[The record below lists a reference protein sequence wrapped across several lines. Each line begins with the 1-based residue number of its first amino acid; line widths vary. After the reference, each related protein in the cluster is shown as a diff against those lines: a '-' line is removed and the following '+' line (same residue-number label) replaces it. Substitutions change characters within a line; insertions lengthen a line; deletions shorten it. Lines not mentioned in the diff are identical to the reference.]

1 MSNRNAIRQKQR
13 ERFLLEEF
21 IEVSR
26 IDAQIVEER
35 EAPDFVV
42 RTGVALVGVE
52 VTELFISHEMHGNTP
67 QAHEAISSQIAT
79 KAQHLYQAS
88 GGPPAHVTVCFAPG
102 RDLRRLNRDKTS
114 QMLCDYVRGMNLS
127 VWQRVDWRPGERASP
142 LPDEISFVHALGVPN
157 FGMAHW
163 GVARAGWVAP
173 LTPVTLQERIDA
185 KSKRLP
191 RYQDTIAENWLLVVA
206 DAMKPSSLIEAK
218 PDFDAQAV
226 QSPFSRTFFY
236 RRPDSFLELSAAK

>member
-1 MSNRNAIRQKQR
+1 MSNRNAIRQKPR

-21 IEVSR
+21 IKVSS

-42 RTGVALVGVE
+42 RTGGALVGVE
-52 VTELFISHEMHGNTP
+52 VTEIFISHETHGNTP

-88 GGPPAHVTVCFAPG
+88 GGPPAHVTFCFAPG
-102 RDLRRLNRDKTS
+102 RDLRHLERDKTS
-114 QMLCDYVRGMNLS
+114 QMLCDHVRGMNLS
-127 VWQRVDWRPGERASP
+127 LWQRVDWRPEECDSP
-142 LPDEISFVHALGVPN
+142 LPDEISFVHALGVPS
-157 FGMAHW
+157 FDMAHW

-173 LTPVTLQERIDA
+173 LRLVQLQERIDA
-185 KSKRLP
+185 KANRLP
-191 RYQDTIAENWLLVVA
+191 TYQDVIAENWLLVIA

-226 QSPFSRTFFY
+226 LSPFSRTFFY
-236 RRPDSFLELSAAK
+236 RHPSSFLELNVAK

>member
-1 MSNRNAIRQKQR
+1 MSNGNAIRQKQH

-21 IEVSR
+21 IGVSR

-42 RTGVALVGVE
+42 RTGGTLIGVE
-52 VTELFISHEMHGNTP
+52 VAELFISHETHGNTP
-67 QAHEAISSQIAT
+67 QAHETISTQIAT

-102 RDLRRLNRDKTS
+102 RDLRRLNRDRTS
-114 QMLCDYVRGMNLS
+114 QILCDYVRGMNLS
-127 VWQRVDWRPGERASP
+127 LWQRVDWRPEERDSP
-142 LPDEISFVHALGVPN
+142 LPNEISFVHALGVPT

-173 LTPVTLQERIDA
+173 LTPAPLQERIDA
-185 KSKRLP
+185 KAKRLP
-191 RYQDTIAENWLLVVA
+191 TYQNAIAENWLLLVA
-206 DAMKPSSLIEAK
+206 DAMKPSGLIEAK

-226 QSPFSRTFFY
+226 LSPFSRTFFF
-236 RRPDSFLELSAAK
+236 RRPDSFLELGATR